1 MLNATPQSLC
11 FVLQRELSGYHELL
25 TLLENQMKRTESEL
39 PPQSEGSRDSYR
51 VVDHDFPA
59 QNSGMT
65 FQRLSLWT
73 EESNLKMRM
82 MSTLVTEASSKFQ

>member
-1 MLNATPQSLC
+1 
-11 FVLQRELSGYHELL
+11 
-25 TLLENQMKRTESEL
+25 MKRTESEL
-39 PPQSEGSRDSYR
+39 PPQSEGSRDSSR

-82 MSTLVTEASSKFQ
+82 MSTLVSEASSKF